1 VMMNAE
7 LVAQGEA
14 RIIIPTVFRSEYLQ
28 SLKAL
33 THNHRPDPLVS
44 VLDFAW
50 RYTHQVDFSTLETAR
65 AQLTATN
72 AFEPPANAFGD
83 GAKLVPPASLP
94 R

>member
-1 VMMNAE
+1 MATAAPRARVMMNAE
-7 LVAQGEA
+7 LVAQNEA

-50 RYTHQVDFSTLETAR
+50 RYTHQIDFSTLETAR
-65 AQLTATN
+65 
-72 AFEPPANAFGD
+72 
-83 GAKLVPPASLP
+83 S
-94 R
+94 